1 MRATKK
7 IQVCIIA
14 ILLGAGA
21 GIQPCMAQKK
31 IIAVANNEVITQ
43 KDLEDFTRFMRIQ
56 LSQQYQGKEL
66 EAKMQSM
73 KLDLVDKLIEDRLI
87 LQEAKKNKVAAD
99 ANQVKAK
106 LEEIKKRY
114 GSNMAFQDA
123 IATQGL
129 VEADIEERLKE
140 QMSMY
145 EFIQQK
151 IKSRIIVKP
160 EEVTEFFNTHKEEFV
175 VGPQREFESVAA
187 RSMQAAEGI
196 RAQLQAGKTMQEVAE
211 ADGLSVTSIT
221 SSRQELKK
229 EIGDAVFGLKEG
241 QVSQPLRIEGA
252 YYIFRLTRIIASRS
266 QEISEVQDAIYRLL
280 FEMKFQEDL
289 RKWLDEVKKNSY
301 IKIF

>member
-1 MRATKK
+1 MRVLQKTT
-7 IQVCIIA
+7 VCIIT
-14 ILLGAGA
+14 ILLCASA
-21 GIQPCMAQKK
+21 GIRPCMAQKK
-31 IIAVANNEVITQ
+31 IIAVVNNEVITQ

-56 LSQQYQGKEL
+56 LSQQYEGKEL

-73 KLDLVDKLIEDRLI
+73 KLDLVEKLIEDRLI
-87 LQEAKKNKVAAD
+87 LQEAKKNKVSAD

-123 IATQGL
+123 IAAQGL

-160 EEVTEFFNTHKEEFV
+160 EEVTEFFNTHKAEFV
-175 VGPQREFESVAA
+175 IEPQREFESVAA
-187 RSMQAAEGI
+187 RSAQAAEQI

-211 ADGLSVTSIT
+211 AQGLSVTNVT
-221 SSRQELKK
+221 SSRRELKK

-241 QVSQPLRIEGA
+241 QASQPLRIEGA
-252 YYIFRLTRIIASRS
+252 YYIFRLTRTIASRG